1 MVVKYEMGEQEDRPH
16 KEWGTEQI
24 RYVTIKGRIETVE
37 GNTTAGR
44 LLGVLKLV
52 KKKNDYKK

>member
-1 MVVKYEMGEQEDRPH
+1 MWQLSMRWENKKIDHTKSGEQI
-16 KEWGTEQI
+16 QF
-24 RYVTIKGRIETVE
+24 VTIKGRIETVE

-52 KKKNDYKK
+52 KKKNDYK